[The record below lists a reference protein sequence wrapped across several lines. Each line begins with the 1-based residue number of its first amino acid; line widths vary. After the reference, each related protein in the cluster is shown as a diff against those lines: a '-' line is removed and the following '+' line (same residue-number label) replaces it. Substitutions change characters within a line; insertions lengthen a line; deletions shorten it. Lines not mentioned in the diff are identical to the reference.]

1 MRLISGRLSR
11 RELALV
17 AAAALLPVP
26 ILAISGVS
34 APLPDA
40 IERGIGS
47 VVTLDAEDERSGVE
61 ATGDVAEHGN
71 TQRRSERG
79 RLRITRKGGL
89 AATRMDGLA
98 RSLGTEIGAGGAA
111 NDGQTHEDAGSS
123 GEGETPAEGEP
134 EGDGNGGPSSPGSP
148 KSPGT
153 ESPESSGS
161 GVGPASAAD
170 GEPELRV
177 TAAGQGTGAGVSVGT
192 SGVSV
197 DESADTGGAGSNGAT
212 VGVDVTD
219 SDGSTTDL
227 RVDVPASGAS
237 LP

>member
-1 MRLISGRLSR
+1 MRLIPGRLSR

-26 ILAISGVS
+26 ILTISGVS

-79 RLRITRKGGL
+79 RLRITRKGGV
-89 AATRMDGLA
+89 TRMDSLA
-98 RSLGTEIGAGGAA
+98 GIVGPETAAGGAA

-123 GEGETPAEGEP
+123 GEGEAPAEGEP

-161 GVGPASAAD
+161 GVGPASGAD

-197 DESADTGGAGSNGAT
+197 DENADTGGAGSNSAT
-212 VGVDVTD
+212 VDVGLTD
-219 SDGSTTDL
+219 SDGSTTGL
-227 RVDVPASGAS
+227 RVDVPASGVS